1 MPLGRLPFNS
11 RSGGNVMTAKPWED
25 MTVNQRIEALKK
37 ALHEQLEMIE
47 QLKAQV
53 RELSARLEG
62 RSNS

>member
-1 MPLGRLPFNS
+1 
-11 RSGGNVMTAKPWED
+11 MTAKPWED
-25 MTVNQRIEALKK
+25 MTVNRRIEALKK

-53 RELSARLEG
+53 RELSARLDS